1 MSPLFDLAGQ
11 LAPHFSFFL
20 GRMVDGVMDSAVQR
34 IADRS
39 VDAGE
44 GAFRSLVGG
53 DGQETDDA
61 AGPTAPDAAE
71 LDRLLSRL
79 TDTDRARLAAAL
91 ATWLNGPPGR
101 HDLVDLLRTPEPAP
115 APSVSVTSR
124 GDHNTVIGSVGTFN
138 QHPRDDRP

>member
-11 LAPHFSFFL
+11 LAPHFSFFA
-20 GRMVDGVMDSAVQR
+20 GRMVDGLMDSTVQR

-44 GAFRSLVGG
+44 GAFRGLVGG
-53 DGQETDDA
+53 GGQDPDDE

-71 LDRLLSRL
+71 LDRLLNQL

-91 ATWLNGPPGR
+91 ATWLNGPPGH
-101 HDLVDLLRTPEPAP
+101 HDLVDLLRAPEPAP

-124 GDHNTVIGSVGTFN
+124 GNHNTVIGSVGNFN
-138 QHPRDDRP
+138 QHLRDDRP